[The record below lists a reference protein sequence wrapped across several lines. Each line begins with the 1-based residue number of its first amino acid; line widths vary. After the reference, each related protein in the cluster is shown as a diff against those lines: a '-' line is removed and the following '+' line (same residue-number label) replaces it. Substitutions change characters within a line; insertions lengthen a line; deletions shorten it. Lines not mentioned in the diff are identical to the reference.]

1 MAQKYLFIAI
11 LCVKM
16 SHVNNSPNF
25 NIKIFFTFQL
35 LFDKEFE
42 SNPIEKIKVIS
53 STYMAACGLLPGR
66 NSSLETPASAFNE
79 PFTRFDQ
86 GIDPTEPFF
95 AIKLGYFIVSSTFF
109 MGYKLSSLT
118 SRKQSQVGLTPGLN
132 FINVL
137 RTAFS
142 HICPECAKK
151 DSQVSSVIW
160 HFWDLRA

>member
-1 MAQKYLFIAI
+1 LFCLFIYLDLFICQELTLAFRHPWLKNIFLSQYLFIAI

-25 NIKIFFTFQL
+25 NIKIFFIFQL

-86 GIDPTEPFF
+86 GIDPTEHGRPQ
-95 AIKLGYFIVSSTFF
+95 G
-109 MGYKLSSLT
+109 
-118 SRKQSQVGLTPGLN
+118 
-132 FINVL
+132 
-137 RTAFS
+137 
-142 HICPECAKK
+142 
-151 DSQVSSVIW
+151 
-160 HFWDLRA
+160 RARGGP